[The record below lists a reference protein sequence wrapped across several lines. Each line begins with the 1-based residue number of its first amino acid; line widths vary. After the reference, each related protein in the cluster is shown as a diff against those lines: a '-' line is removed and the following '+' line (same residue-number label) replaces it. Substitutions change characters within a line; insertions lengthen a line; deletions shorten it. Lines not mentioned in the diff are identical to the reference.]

1 MDQFARTELVLGREA
16 VAELKQRRIAI
27 FGVGGVGGYAAEALV
42 RSGVGAIDLFDDDRV
57 CLTNL
62 NRQLIATRST
72 VGQYKVDVMEARL
85 KDINPAVQVTTH
97 KLFYLPDTADSI
109 DLSVYDYVV
118 DAVDTVTAKLELI
131 CRAKAAGV
139 PVISAMGAGN
149 KIDPGRL
156 KVADIYETR
165 VCPLA
170 RVMRRELKRRGI
182 RSLTVVYSDEE
193 PVKPIDDP
201 SISCRYHCVCPPG
214 TVRKCTAR
222 RDIPGSTAF
231 VPPVMG
237 IMIGGKIVRDLIGR

>member
-16 VAELKQRRIAI
+16 VAELKQRRVAI

-170 RVMRRELKRRGI
+170 RVMRRELKRRDI

-193 PVKPIDDP
+193 LVKPIDDP

-214 TVRKCTAR
+214 TVRKYTAR